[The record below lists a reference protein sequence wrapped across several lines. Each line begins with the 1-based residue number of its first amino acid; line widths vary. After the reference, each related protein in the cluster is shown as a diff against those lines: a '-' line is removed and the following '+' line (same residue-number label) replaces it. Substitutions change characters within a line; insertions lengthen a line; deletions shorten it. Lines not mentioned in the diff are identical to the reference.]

1 MIENPYIGPD
11 EEGSIAA
18 PSPRRFFSF
27 WQLLFCGCAVLLVG
41 MMLLPLTR
49 RGPVKETVWKSAC
62 KNNLRQ
68 LCFAIYD
75 YETEHGKLP
84 PAFTVDAEGNRL
96 HSWRTLI
103 LPYIEETA
111 LFETIDLSKPWDDPV
126 NAKAHESSP
135 EVFRCPSSKT
145 PSTLTTYLAI
155 VVTGGSFGLDAPRTF
170 SDFTDGTSQTLML
183 IEVGQEHAVHWMS
196 PYDADEKIIA
206 SIGPETKLAH
216 VGSFQAGYADG
227 SVHNVPIDVSPTLL
241 RKLITVAGKD
251 SVDGQSF

>member
-1 MIENPYIGPD
+1 MIENPDAGPD
-11 EEGSIAA
+11 QEDSIAA
-18 PSPRRFFSF
+18 PNRWPEFSF
-27 WQLLFCGCAVLLVG
+27 WKLLICGCFAVLLVAA
-41 MMLLPLTR
+41 MLLPSSNDNR
-49 RGPVKETVWKSAC
+49 SPPRTVC

-68 LCFAIYD
+68 LCLAIYNF
-75 YETEHGKLP
+75 ETEHGKLP
-84 PAFTVDAEGNRL
+84 PAFTVDVEGNRL

-103 LPYIEETA
+103 LPFIEETA

-135 EVFRCPSSKT
+135 DLFRCPSSKT

-155 VVTGGSFGLDAPRTF
+155 VVPDGSFGSEAPRTF

-241 RKLITVAGKD
+241 RKLITAAGD
-251 SVDGQSF
+251 DPDDRINF